1 LLSYIRIW
9 SPPFLQ
15 GAVLSMTGTG
25 LRSYM
30 RPVDEALMA
39 PLASMKSARIVLIGL
54 VALVSLRIYQVFDTP
69 V

>member
-1 LLSYIRIW
+1 
-9 SPPFLQ
+9 
-15 GAVLSMTGTG
+15 
-25 LRSYM
+25 
-30 RPVDEALMA
+30 MA